1 MRFRNAVRLTI
12 DNFSAVFKLLL
23 YRLMT
28 GVVFFSLIY
37 VILKLALNAVTS
49 SAEWTAMR
57 SLIYDFFHALV
68 TGQTEKLQ
76 TFHNDFQEAAK
87 NFIAMLGAHGGSIAG
102 AIVGVSLI
110 YILSRFANGLGVF
123 AIGNVINDRMSV
135 FSRTP
140 FSAAYFKSIGQAAL
154 YQVVYVPLTFV
165 YDVIIILLC
174 WVSVAFVPAILPLG
188 NFLSVMFGISLAVTV
203 IVGLQA
209 LKMAVF
215 SAWMP
220 AMIADKLSM
229 SAGLKRCFSTKKDF
243 GRRFAAY
250 LLAVYVIVIVN
261 VLCLFTTVGSALII
275 SIPLSFIFLLSMQF
289 VNYYKQEGRKYFV
302 SLNKIAGETPED
314 LGNLTE

>member
-1 MRFRNAVRLTI
+1 MRFRNTVRLTI

-28 GVVFFSLIY
+28 GLVFFSLIY
-37 VILKLALNAVTS
+37 VILKLSLNAVTS
-49 SAEWTAMR
+49 SAEWSAMR
-57 SLIYDFFHALV
+57 NLIYGFFHALV

-76 TFHNDFQEAAK
+76 SFQSDFQEAAK
-87 NFIAMLGAHGGSIAG
+87 NFVAMLGTHGGSIAG
-102 AIVGVSLI
+102 AIAGVCII

-123 AIGNVINDRMSV
+123 AVGNVINDRMSV

-154 YQVVYVPLTFV
+154 YQLVYVPLTFL
-165 YDVIIILLC
+165 YDAVLVLLC
-174 WVSVAFVPAILPLG
+174 WVCVAYVPAILPLG
-188 NFLSVMFGISLAVTV
+188 NLLSVLCGISIAVTV
-203 IVGLQA
+203 LVCMQA
-209 LKMAVF
+209 LKMTVF

-229 SAGLKRCFSTKKDF
+229 GAGLKRCFSTKKDF

-250 LLAVYVIVIVN
+250 LVSVYTIVIVN
-261 VLCLFTTVGSALII
+261 VVGLFATLGSALFVT
-275 SIPLSFIFLLSMQF
+275 IPLSFLFLLVMQF

-302 SLNKIAGETPED
+302 SLNKIAGNTPDD
-314 LGNLTE
+314 LENLTE